1 MGLGG
6 SVVSG
11 ALQSPPE
18 ASGVSECGFVLELL
32 NEREDG
38 SERAETVLTLQ
49 VPPPSHSS
57 RIQSVW

>member
-32 NEREDG
+32 M
-38 SERAETVLTLQ
+38 
-49 VPPPSHSS
+49 
-57 RIQSVW
+57 SVRMGVKGQKLF